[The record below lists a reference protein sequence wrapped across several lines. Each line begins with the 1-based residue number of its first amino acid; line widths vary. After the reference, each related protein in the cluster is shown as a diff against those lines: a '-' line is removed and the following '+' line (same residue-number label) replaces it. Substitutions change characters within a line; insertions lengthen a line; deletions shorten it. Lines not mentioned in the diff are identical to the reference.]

1 MSADQPRSEPTPWI
15 DAWSAALD
23 GFEMSLA
30 EAEDLVSTGHLIDSA
45 FESANLA
52 WSPPTDLGPLP
63 PALKD
68 RATAILDRQLEMASR
83 LAEAARS
90 ARQHLTVVDNLRDRR
105 PSVPVYIDLVG

>member
-1 MSADQPRSEPTPWI
+1 MSADTLQAEPAPWI

-23 GFEMSLA
+23 SVEMSLA
-30 EAEDLVSTGHLIDSA
+30 EAERLVVTGHLIDSA

-52 WSPPTDLGPLP
+52 WSAPTDLGPLP

-90 ARQHLTVVDNLRDRR
+90 TRQHMQVVDTVRERR
-105 PSVPVYIDLVG
+105 PSTPVYIDLVG